1 MSKRSNTANRI
12 PLVPIPIT
20 KEEATRQAE
29 ANLEK
34 IKKVEAFEDNAV
46 DFLWE
51 LRQETLPK
59 AKMNRL
65 KKAADKINAAVMPY
79 SACKSGCSY
88 CCHISAV
95 ITQTEADQLA
105 AATGRKALKLSGRAD
120 MEASQK
126 KWYKVPCPFL
136 KNGKCSAYDQRPLV
150 CRLLIVLSDSAH
162 YCNTDIPSAESHVTS
177 INLTQL
183 QEGYVMAYLNE
194 AWADIRDFFPP
205 NGKP

>member
-1 MSKRSNTANRI
+1 MSKRKNTSARI

-20 KEEATRQAE
+20 REEATSQAE
-29 ANLEK
+29 ANLE
-34 IKKVEAFEDNAV
+34 IIRTLDAFEDNAV

-51 LRQETLPK
+51 LRQDNLPK

-65 KKAADKINAAVMPY
+65 KRAADKINAAVMPY

-88 CCHISAV
+88 CCNISAV

-105 AATGRKALKLSGRAD
+105 AATGRKALKLTGKVD
-120 MEASQK
+120 MDEAQK

-136 KNGKCSAYDQRPLV
+136 KGGKCSAYNDRPLV
-150 CRLLIVLSDSAH
+150 CRMLLVISDSAH
-162 YCNTDIPSAESHVTS
+162 FCNTDIPPSESHVTS

-194 AWADIRDFFPP
+194 AWGDIRDFFPP
-205 NGKP
+205 ITKS